1 MEQSLIWRGWLYYEI
16 VFNFSC
22 IIHKSAQALQS
33 WEYIFLG
40 GGEGGCSPRFPIAV
54 HSNYLTHGSPHSLEA
69 LSVLTGHVTM
79 YTRMYNVLN
88 VVHVS
93 VCTQSMVKGQRS
105 RMCSRVTLSHN
116 VVCHVLELWLHC
128 LNINQKWFSWH
139 KLCGAGSC
147 VSCYLCLSPLTD
159 CPSVPLHWRSGANR

>member
-1 MEQSLIWRGWLYYEI
+1 MLN
-16 VFNFSC
+16 FNY
-22 IIHKSAQALQS
+22 IKHILAQDLQPQ
-33 WEYIFLG
+33 ENNFIFG
-40 GGEGGCSPRFPIAV
+40 GGERGFPQVPLVV
-54 HSNYLTHGSPHSLEA
+54 HLNHLTHGSPHSLEA
-69 LSVLTGHVTM
+69 LSVSTGHVTM

-128 LNINQKWFSWH
+128 LNIIKKWFS
-139 KLCGAGSC
+139 
-147 VSCYLCLSPLTD
+147 
-159 CPSVPLHWRSGANR
+159 